1 MKIRLQIFFILILN
15 TLQITA
21 QQTTRLTLPQVVE
34 MARNQSISARQ
45 AATTKETKYWE
56 YRTFQSN
63 YKPQLTLISNVPA
76 FNRTFQQVVQ
86 PDGTI
91 VFQPVRNNNSSVGVS
106 LSQNISKTGGSIY
119 AQTQVQRFDDF
130 DRKNTLYNGI

>member
-1 MKIRLQIFFILILN
+1 MKIRLQIFLILILN

-91 VFQPVRNNNSSVGVS
+91 VFQPVRNNNSSVGVFK
-106 LSQNISKTGGSIY
+106 SKYFKNGRLDLCPNTGATI
-119 AQTQVQRFDDF
+119 
-130 DRKNTLYNGI
+130 